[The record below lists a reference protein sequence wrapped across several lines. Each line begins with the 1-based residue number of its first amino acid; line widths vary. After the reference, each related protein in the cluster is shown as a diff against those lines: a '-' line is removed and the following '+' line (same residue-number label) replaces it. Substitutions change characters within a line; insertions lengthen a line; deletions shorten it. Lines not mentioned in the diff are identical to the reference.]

1 MRDRDHGPF
10 GLHER
15 TIVVIGAGSG
25 IGEAIAVACGQQGAH
40 VVCADV
46 NEAPAR
52 AVAARVRETGGQ
64 ADAATLDIRN
74 GQAVGELF
82 DRLRLQQGALDG
94 VVSTPGVNV
103 RKPLLAYSEEE
114 FDRVV
119 SVNLK
124 GAFNVLREAGRVMT
138 EQRRG
143 SIVMFS
149 SIRAITVEPGQ
160 SVYAATKAG
169 IVQLVRT
176 AAVEFGQTGV
186 RVNAIA
192 PGVVETPLTAPIKAN
207 PAWYDAY
214 AQKNVLKRWAAAD
227 EMAGPAVFLL
237 SDAASYVTGSL
248 MLVDGGWT
256 AADGRFQPPGM

>member
-1 MRDRDHGPF
+1 M
-10 GLHER
+10 L
-15 TIVVIGAGSG
+15 
-25 IGEAIAVACGQQGAH
+25 
-40 VVCADV
+40 DV

-64 ADAATLDIRN
+64 ADVATLDIRN

-124 GAFNVLREAGRVMT
+124 GAFNVVREAGRVMT

-149 SIRAITVEPGQ
+149 SIRVDQPSSRARASMPRPRRASCSSCG
-160 SVYAATKAG
+160 
-169 IVQLVRT
+169 R
-176 AAVEFGQTGV
+176 
-186 RVNAIA
+186 R
-192 PGVVETPLTAPIKAN
+192 
-207 PAWYDAY
+207 
-214 AQKNVLKRWAAAD
+214 RWS
-227 EMAGPAVFLL
+227 
-237 SDAASYVTGSL
+237 SDRRACG
-248 MLVDGGWT
+248 
-256 AADGRFQPPGM
+256 

>member
-1 MRDRDHGPF
+1 MRDHGLF
-10 GLHER
+10 GLHES

-25 IGEAIAVACGQQGAH
+25 IGESIAIACGQQGAH

-52 AVAARVRETGGQ
+52 AVAARVKETGGQ
-64 ADAATLDIRN
+64 AEAAALDVRN
-74 GQAVGELF
+74 AQALAELF
-82 DRLRLQQGALDG
+82 DRLRLQRGGLDG
-94 VVSTPGVNV
+94 VVSTPGINV

-124 GAFNVLREAGRVMT
+124 GAFNVVREAGRVMV

-160 SVYAATKAG
+160 SVYAATKAAV
-169 IVQLVRT
+169 VQLVRT
-176 AAVEFGQTGV
+176 AAVEFGQAGV

-207 PAWYDAY
+207 PAWYEAY
-214 AQKNVLKRWAAAD
+214 AQKNVLKRWASAD

-248 MLVDGGWT
+248 LLVDGGWT